1 MNQYSELEKRSYFKR
16 LGETRSTLE
25 GERKMTRLLTIILLL
40 HIGLNSCFAQSE
52 GINTDS
58 QKQNIIAN
66 ILGKEIKGDDI
77 SPNKKALEQMKGKMT
92 DSQFDA
98 WLHKYQVDRLK
109 QLIGDALIK
118 RFLREEDIKPID
130 EEIKRF
136 ISKSTESEDKLLKGR
151 IAMHEK
157 LLPQLKS
164 PDLSSSERERLNTQL
179 QTIESS
185 LKTDEWR
192 KQYAKDNPA
201 RDQEVKQK
209 VAVQFIRA
217 WKIKKYLYDKY
228 GGRVIFQ
235 QAGPEP
241 IDAYLKFLKEHEQ
254 NASFQIID
262 ESFIAPF
269 WDYYT
274 NDKIH
279 TFLTNEEGIK
289 AMTTPWW
296 NMEEVK

>member
-1 MNQYSELEKRSYFKR
+1 MNINL
-16 LGETRSTLE
+16 
-25 GERKMTRLLTIILLL
+25 
-40 HIGLNSCFAQSE
+40 CFAQSE
-52 GINTDS
+52 TTDS
-58 QKQNIIAN
+58 QKQGIIAV
-66 ILGKEIKGDDI
+66 ILGKEIRDNDI
-77 SPNKKALEQMKGKMT
+77 SPDKKALEQMKSKMT

-98 WLHKYQVDRLK
+98 WLHKYQVDKLK

-118 RFLREEDIKPID
+118 RFLKEEDIKPTD
-130 EEIKRF
+130 EEIKNF
-136 ISKSTESEDKLLKGR
+136 VSKSTEKEEKLLKQR
-151 IAMHEK
+151 IEMREK
-157 LLPQLKS
+157 ILNQLKS
-164 PDLSSSERERLNTQL
+164 PDLSSSERERLNSQL

-192 KQYAKDNPA
+192 KQFAKDNPA
-201 RDQEVKQK
+201 RDQEVKHK
-209 VAVQFIRA
+209 VAEQFIRA

-241 IDAYLKFLKEHEQ
+241 IDAYRKFLKEHEQ
-254 NASFQIID
+254 NGSFQIID

-269 WDYYT
+269 WDYYI

-279 TFLTNEEGIK
+279 NFLTNEEGIK

-296 NMEEVK
+296 NMEDVK